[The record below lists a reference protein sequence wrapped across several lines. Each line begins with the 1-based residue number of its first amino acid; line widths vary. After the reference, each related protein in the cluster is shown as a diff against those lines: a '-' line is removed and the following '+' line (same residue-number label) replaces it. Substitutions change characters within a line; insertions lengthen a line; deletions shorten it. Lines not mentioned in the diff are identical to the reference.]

1 MIVDLHLDLLLDL
14 AVRRGLGE
22 RDVFRRRYREV
33 LEAGG
38 VRVQVLPTF
47 VDDPLVPEAA
57 LRTVL
62 RQIDAAWRE
71 QEESEGAL
79 RIVTTGAELAE
90 ALEAGAVAG
99 ILALEGV
106 EALGREPALIAT
118 LHRLGVR
125 MAGLTWNRSNDFAD
139 GLAEDRGVGVTPLGI
154 ELLGEMQRLGIA
166 LDLSHLTPHG
176 CEVALGAFGG
186 SVCASHANAR
196 AVARNPRN
204 LADDVLAEVGRRG
217 GVVGVNC
224 IPAFLGPGDP
234 IDRAVAHHDHI
245 ASVAGDGAPA
255 FGADFCDWLG
265 GGDDDVPLLPEDPT
279 EEELAHART
288 PEPPRETFYADVLG
302 RLGDAVR
309 TPLAEGNA
317 LRFLRGVLR

>member
-14 AVRRGLGE
+14 AIRRGLGE

-71 QEESEGAL
+71 QEESDGAL

-106 EALGREPALIAT
+106 EGPIWVHVHER
-118 LHRLGVR
+118 
-125 MAGLTWNRSNDFAD
+125 AD
-139 GLAEDRGVGVTPLGI
+139 G
-154 ELLGEMQRLGIA
+154 A
-166 LDLSHLTPHG
+166 L
-176 CEVALGAFGG
+176 EVAAGSGAGPKGRVERGQPRPSVPRSAG
-186 SVCASHANAR
+186 SQC
-196 AVARNPRN
+196 
-204 LADDVLAEVGRRG
+204 
-217 GVVGVNC
+217 
-224 IPAFLGPGDP
+224 
-234 IDRAVAHHDHI
+234 
-245 ASVAGDGAPA
+245 
-255 FGADFCDWLG
+255 
-265 GGDDDVPLLPEDPT
+265 
-279 EEELAHART
+279 
-288 PEPPRETFYADVLG
+288 
-302 RLGDAVR
+302 
-309 TPLAEGNA
+309 
-317 LRFLRGVLR
+317 

>member
-14 AVRRGLGE
+14 ALRRGWGE

-33 LEAGG
+33 LQAGG

-79 RIVTTGAELAE
+79 RIVTAAAELRE
-90 ALEAGAVAG
+90 ALDAGAVAG

-106 EALGREPALIAT
+106 EGLGREPALIAS

-139 GLAEDRGVGVTPLGI
+139 GLAEDRGVGVTPLGR
-154 ELLGEMQRLGIA
+154 ELLGEMERLGIA
-166 LDLSHLTPHG
+166 LDLSHLTPRG
-176 CEVALGAFGG
+176 CEVALDVFGG
-186 SVCASHANAR
+186 RVCASHANAR
-196 AVARNPRN
+196 AVERNPRN

-224 IPAFLGPGDP
+224 IQAFLGAGDP

-245 ASVAGDGAPA
+245 ARVAGDGAPA
-255 FGADFCDWLG
+255 FGADFCEWLG
-265 GGDDDVPLLPEDPT
+265 GDEDDVPLLPDDAT
-279 EEELAHART
+279 EEERAHART
-288 PEPPRETFYADVLG
+288 PEPPRETFYADVVA
-302 RLGDAVR
+302 RVDDAAR
-309 TPLAEGNA
+309 APLAEHNA
-317 LRFLRGVLR
+317 LRFLGGVLA

>member
-1 MIVDLHLDLLLDL
+1 M
-14 AVRRGLGE
+14 
-22 RDVFRRRYREV
+22 FRRRYREV

-90 ALEAGAVAG
+90 ALDAGAVAG

-125 MAGLTWNRSNDFAD
+125 MAGLTLEPLERLRRRA
-139 GLAEDRGVGVTPLGI
+139 GRGP
-154 ELLGEMQRLGIA
+154 
-166 LDLSHLTPHG
+166 
-176 CEVALGAFGG
+176 
-186 SVCASHANAR
+186 
-196 AVARNPRN
+196 
-204 LADDVLAEVGRRG
+204 GRR
-217 GVVGVNC
+217 
-224 IPAFLGPGDP
+224 A
-234 IDRAVAHHDHI
+234 
-245 ASVAGDGAPA
+245 
-255 FGADFCDWLG
+255 
-265 GGDDDVPLLPEDPT
+265 
-279 EEELAHART
+279 
-288 PEPPRETFYADVLG
+288 
-302 RLGDAVR
+302 
-309 TPLAEGNA
+309 
-317 LRFLRGVLR
+317 